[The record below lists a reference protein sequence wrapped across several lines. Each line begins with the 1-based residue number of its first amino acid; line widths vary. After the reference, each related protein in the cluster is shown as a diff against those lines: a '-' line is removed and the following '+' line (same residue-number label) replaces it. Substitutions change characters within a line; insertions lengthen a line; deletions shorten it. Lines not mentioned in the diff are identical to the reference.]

1 MSERLA
7 YQSKIEAML
16 NEWPERMTLMEGRV
30 WAIPAPKRE
39 VYAELMK
46 QMREKFE
53 EVRLKLADYRNA
65 GDSAWPETR
74 KNLERAWSDLANAYE
89 KSLCQFEGVKN

>member
-7 YQSKIEAML
+7 YQSKMEAML
-16 NEWPERMTLMEGRV
+16 TEWPERMALMEGRAP
-30 WAIPAPKRE
+30 AIPAAKRE
-39 VYAELMK
+39 VYSGWLK

-53 EVRLKLADYRNA
+53 ETQRKLAEYRA
-65 GDSAWPETR
+65 AADAAWPEAR

-89 KSLCQFEGVKN
+89 KALTQFDGVKN